1 MNINKIKYIDMKK
14 SLIFSILLVSGALFS
29 CHGNAKT
36 TEIPDEERVEMAPN
50 EVVEM
55 PKYKIEDGRIIPTD
69 GKPMIVDFSATWCP
83 PCRQLKPIFEKLAED
98 FRGRISFVTID
109 VDENPELSQA
119 YGVQSIPMMVFINKD
134 GQIQNT
140 LIGFQDRGQLL
151 AAINTYFGF

>member
-1 MNINKIKYIDMKK
+1 MKK
-14 SLIFSILLVSGALFS
+14 SILLSVLLASS
-29 CHGNAKT
+29 CFLSCQGHSKT
-36 TEIPDEERVEMAPN
+36 EAIPDEARVEMSPN
-50 EVVEM
+50 EVVET
-55 PKYKIEDGRIIPTD
+55 PSYKVENGKIMPTD

-98 FRGRISFVTID
+98 FRGRITFVTID

-119 YGVQSIPMMVFINKD
+119 YGVQSIPMMVFLNKD

-140 LIGFQDRGQLL
+140 IVGFQNRDQLL